1 MLSVRPSALRA
12 LVVIAPLLTALAL
25 PCSSLAQTTSASI
38 SGTVVDPEGKTVPG
52 ATVTIIDERTNET
65 RVTVSDAERG
75 TFQITCDGCKKDLY
89 TEAACSRCG
98 AEGGVGRALENE
110 NAFPLPT
117 ACLRC
122 GSELLTATAFVPATV
137 VYEGKRGAKART
149 QTAPEDPGFHA
160 FRVECKEC
168 KTADE
173 RRSPCPL
180 CA

>member
-75 TFQITCDGCKKDLY
+75 TFQITNLAPGTY
-89 TEAACSRCG
+89 TVRIALQGFRTFERKGVVVSSSERVSVGSLSLWLSDAEKRRVWMGYARAEIQIGLSREERLARLREAIAG
-98 AEGGVGRALENE
+98 MLAH
-110 NAFPLPT
+110 FPP
-117 ACLRC
+117 
-122 GSELLTATAFVPATV
+122 
-137 VYEGKRGAKART
+137 KQRG
-149 QTAPEDPGFHA
+149 
-160 FRVECKEC
+160 
-168 KTADE
+168 
-173 RRSPCPL
+173 
-180 CA
+180 